1 MRHTLHHAL
10 HDTLYPAGSVGSIVS
25 QCCDED
31 SPGYQQCGVY
41 QTACI
46 AAHVASGECK
56 TEDDC
61 DAGCR
66 FFNAVQA
73 SCCPHVKKE
82 GTMRLAAQ
90 QEQKRIPDGI
100 QLCETESNQAFFD
113 NICGEGS
120 VRAIARDCCGAIG
133 SNVDTRELSNPH
145 PHPHPSPF
153 RHPRPRPMQVD
164 RCEALKIKC
173 TDEQIFMQVQ
183 DSCCPR
189 PFSPP
194 PPSADLGIC
203 SSEDARGTER
213 LAFKRPDAA

>member
-1 MRHTLHHAL
+1 M
-10 HDTLYPAGSVGSIVS
+10 
-25 QCCDED
+25 
-31 SPGYQQCGVY
+31 Y

-56 TEDDC
+56 SEDDC

-133 SNVDTRELSNPH
+133 SNVETRERSNPH

-153 RHPRPRPMQVD
+153 
-164 RCEALKIKC
+164 
-173 TDEQIFMQVQ
+173 T
-183 DSCCPR
+183 
-189 PFSPP
+189 PP
-194 PPSADLGIC
+194 APAPYAGGQM
-203 SSEDARGTER
+203 RGTEDQVHR
-213 LAFKRPDAA
+213 RADLHAGAGLVLSQALLAAAAER